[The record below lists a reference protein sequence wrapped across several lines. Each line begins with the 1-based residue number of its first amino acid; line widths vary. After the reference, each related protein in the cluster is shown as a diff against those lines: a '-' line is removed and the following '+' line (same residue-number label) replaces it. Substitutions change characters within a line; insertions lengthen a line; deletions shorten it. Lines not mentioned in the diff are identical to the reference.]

1 MKPYANGG
9 EASPIWSSKSFASFR
24 DLAQKCHLVAGTDQ
38 DRLIASGSTPNA
50 GTLGLRIQDTPRSV
64 FRFLQTSHFV
74 VESAETDMHHSPIE
88 SAQGLV
94 YHKRFSPLC
103 PPWAWLCLLILL
115 PGLFAWP
122 ATAQAA
128 SSQCYFQDANGNP
141 INAPPAQTVTFSSVT
156 IPLPS
161 PPTAGS
167 PIGSPQS
174 ATASGG
180 TIYITCLSGGT
191 PGGLQPSYGTYNTSN
206 NTIYSPTPGVAFQ
219 VLRAGTPIP
228 LYPNGPLAANTT
240 QFTNT
245 TTFQLI
251 STGVLP
257 SNGNQ
262 IPAGTI
268 LGQWQFNNL
277 CITNPQFDKRGNFIG
292 CDTNAAVRTVIIFQ
306 SGGVT
311 FTASTCTVSAGSQ
324 NVTVTLPSI
333 AASALGAVGATAGT
347 TQFAINL
354 TGCNPNLSVSAT
366 LSTNSPYAGPNGV
379 IAPTAGAGYASG
391 VGIQILQPNGATP
404 VTFDTAFSTGTTNN
418 NTNYTFNL
426 YARYYQTAAPM
437 TPGQVQATATYTLTY
452 Q

>member
-1 MKPYANGG
+1 MLAAGDEITTSQTIYVYAETATTPNCFD
-9 EASPIWSSKSFASFR
+9 EKSFMAKIFNVSELPDFTTCESYK
-24 DLAQKCHLVAGTDQ
+24 L
-38 DRLIASGSTPNA
+38 PN
-50 GTLGLRIQDTPRSV
+50 LSV
-64 FRFLQTSHFV
+64 GKYYTQ
-74 VESAETDMHHSPIE
+74 
-88 SAQGLV
+88 
-94 YHKRFSPLC
+94 
-103 PPWAWLCLLILL
+103 
-115 PGLFAWP
+115 
-122 ATAQAA
+122 
-128 SSQCYFQDANGNP
+128 
-141 INAPPAQTVTFSSVT
+141 
-156 IPLPS
+156 
-161 PPTAGS
+161 
-167 PIGSPQS
+167 
-174 ATASGG
+174 
-180 TIYITCLSGGT
+180 
-191 PGGLQPSYGTYNTSN
+191 PGG
-206 NTIYSPTPGVAFQ
+206 
-219 VLRAGTPIP
+219 
-228 LYPNGPLAANTT
+228 
-240 QFTNT
+240 
-245 TTFQLI
+245 
-251 STGVLP
+251 
-257 SNGNQ
+257 NGNQ

-277 CITNPQFDKRGNFIG
+277 CITNPQFDKKGNFIG
-292 CDTNAAVRTVIIFQ
+292 CGTNAAVRTVIIFQ